1 MSQVNQK
8 VEALASTL
16 HQAMMEE
23 GAETMTEAELRSSI
37 ASNLSA
43 FLSEDHGFETYPTD
57 KDFVQLEKK
66 HHAKKHHKKHGK
78 KAPTQ
83 STLNKVVPDIYVNA
97 DGTPIRR
104 TSAME
109 LPNADMM
116 QNAQPFMVP
125 IDEVNAIHVT
135 CYPHFNRDIIDSI
148 TLKAF
153 RKVIGYDTFASI
165 LRKDRDEIKDPDDH
179 YNITISMMVRRV
191 PPPRGAKV
199 LDKWNGGE
207 LLAPKLDK
215 GFPYDDGDN
224 SISDAAPRFKKPATT
239 RPKTIVGKLNGE
251 NVTKESLKTLIQDKT
266 SPVTQELIQL
276 DADIE
281 KSDKDSVFKL
291 MDANVTRGQMKNLVT
306 DRPSP
311 ITVKLAQKSD
321 KDSVFKLM
329 DANVSRGQLKNL
341 VTDRPSPITVKLA
354 QKSDKDSVFKL
365 MDANV
370 TRGQMKNL
378 VTDRPSPITV
388 KLAQK
393 SDKDSVFKLMDA
405 NVTRGQMKNLV
416 TDRPSPITVKLA
428 QKSDKDSV
436 FKLMDANVSRGQMKN
451 LLTDR
456 PSPITVKL

>member
-1 MSQVNQK
+1 MV
-8 VEALASTL
+8 
-16 HQAMMEE
+16 EE
-23 GAETMTEAELRSSI
+23 GAESMTEAELRSSI
-37 ASNLSA
+37 ASSLSS
-43 FLSEDHGFETYPTD
+43 FLAGDRSGFETMPTE
-57 KDFVQLEKK
+57 KDFVQLEKR
-66 HHAKKHHKKHGK
+66 HHHKKAHKKHGK
-78 KAPTQ
+78 KTP
-83 STLNKVVPDIYVNA
+83 SHHTLNRVVPDIYVNA

-104 TSAME
+104 SSAME
-109 LPNADMM
+109 LPSADMM
-116 QNAQPFMVP
+116 QNSQPFMVP
-125 IDEVNAIHVT
+125 IDEVQAIHVT

-179 YNITISMMVRRV
+179 YNITVSMMVRRV

-207 LLAPKLDK
+207 LIAPKLDK

-224 SISDAAPRFKKPATT
+224 SISDAAPRFKKPATA
-239 RPKTIVGKLNGE
+239 RPHTIVGKLNSE
-251 NVTKESLKTLIQDKT
+251 NVTKEALKTLIQDKT

-276 DADIE
+276 DADIG
-281 KSDKDSVFKL
+281 KSDADNVFKL
-291 MDANVTRGQMKNLVT
+291 MDANVSRGALKNLVT

-321 KDSVFKLM
+321 KDNVFKLM

-354 QKSDKDSVFKL
+354 QKSDKDNVFKL

-370 TRGQMKNL
+370 SRGQLKNL

-393 SDKDSVFKLMDA
+393 SDADNVFKLMDA
-405 NVTRGQMKNLV
+405 NVSRGALKNLV

-428 QKSDKDSV
+428 QKSDADNV
-436 FKLMDANVSRGQMKN
+436 FKLMDANVSRGALKN
-451 LLTDR
+451 LVTDR
-456 PSPITVKL
+456 PSPITVKLWRS